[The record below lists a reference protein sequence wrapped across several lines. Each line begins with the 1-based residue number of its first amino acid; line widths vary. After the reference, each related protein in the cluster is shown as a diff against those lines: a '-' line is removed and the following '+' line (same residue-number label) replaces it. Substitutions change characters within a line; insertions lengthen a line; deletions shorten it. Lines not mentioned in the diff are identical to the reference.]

1 MTEQKKRE
9 QLRAV
14 LDKAHAL
21 RNPETYI
28 RAGWD
33 IGNIAEKL
41 RITEDEVRSAIEEC
55 RKKGIRLADTLLNA
69 LIRLDYTVP
78 ELSQEIGWTEEE
90 IQTYMER
97 GANLKAAREAAEVT
111 KEMLA
116 KRLGVPLR
124 EFTRLEAGNYGDE
137 PLLEQVEAILRDV
150 RKCNGQKSLP

>member
-1 MTEQKKRE
+1 MTEQEKCE

-28 RAGWD
+28 QAGWD

-55 RKKGIRLADTLLNA
+55 RKKGIRLGDTLLNA

-124 EFTRLEAGNYGDE
+124 EFTCLEAGNYGDE